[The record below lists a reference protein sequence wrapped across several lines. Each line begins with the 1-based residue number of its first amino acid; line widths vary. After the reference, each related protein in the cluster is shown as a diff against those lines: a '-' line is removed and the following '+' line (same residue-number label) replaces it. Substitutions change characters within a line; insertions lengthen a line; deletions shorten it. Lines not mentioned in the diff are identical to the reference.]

1 MVKLSLIIPYFE
13 TAELTKRLL
22 LNLMIQCH
30 NFEVEIIVIDD
41 NYKPDYR
48 LDKYVEYLR
57 NEFNLEHK
65 GLKIIHHEHNMGTA
79 KTRNEGIKMAQ
90 GQYIGFI
97 DCDDMVTDD
106 YIERLLKAI
115 EETPTEV
122 INFNWLGLSEN
133 EVVCRPTNP
142 AMWKAI
148 YRKDK
153 CPLFREDL
161 QWGEEDVDFQQEV
174 QNMETTYLDR
184 VLYLYESNRE
194 GSLFWR
200 KTHGGKQ

>member
-13 TAELTKRLL
+13 TYELTEMLL
-22 LNLMIQCH
+22 KGLAVQLTDET
-30 NFEVEIIVIDD
+30 EVILIDD
-41 NYKPDYR
+41 YCK
-48 LDKYVEYLR
+48 K
-57 NEFNLEHK
+57 EFHNMKDELALNHIKLIEHEK
-65 GLKIIHHEHNMGTA
+65 NMGTA
-79 KTRNEGIKMAQ
+79 LTRNEGIKKAK

-97 DCDDMVTDD
+97 DCDDTVTMD
-106 YIERLLKAI
+106 YINVLLKAI

-133 EVVCRPTNP
+133 EVVKRPTNP

-161 QWGEEDVDFQQEV
+161 SWGEEDVDFQVEV
-174 QNMETTYLDR
+174 QQMETTYLDR
-184 VLYLYESNRE
+184 VLYIYNSNRE

-200 KTHGGKQ
+200 KMHQ